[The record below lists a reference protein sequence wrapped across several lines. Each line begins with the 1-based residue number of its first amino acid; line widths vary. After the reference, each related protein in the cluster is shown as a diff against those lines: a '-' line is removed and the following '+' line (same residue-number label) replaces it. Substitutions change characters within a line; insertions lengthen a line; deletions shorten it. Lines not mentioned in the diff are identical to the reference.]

1 MKTEVA
7 RRMLE
12 AARVEATRMEKAV
25 SVAIVD
31 ATGTLVLLERVND
44 AAGFTAVVAEGKA
57 CASAFSGRDSGQME
71 GLAERYP
78 QLATSLT
85 VRAGGRL
92 VLLQGALVLT
102 DESGT
107 IGAIGVSGASAEEDE
122 QIARAGTAALAG

>member
-12 AARVEATRMEKAV
+12 AARIEATRMEKAV

-92 VLLQGALVLT
+92 VLLQGGLVLT
-102 DESGT
+102 DDRGT